1 MTEAWI
7 TAAFRERSARGIKLE
22 GEMSHIWEV
31 EEEWLVPRGQGAQGL
46 GRERAPWFPGTR
58 VLSLVATNKR

>member
-7 TAAFRERSARGIKLE
+7 TAAFRERAGRVMKLE

-31 EEEWLVPRGQGAQGL
+31 EEELPAPRGQGAQGL
-46 GRERAPWFPGTR
+46 GRARAPWLPGTR
-58 VLSLVATNKR
+58 VLSLVATNKL